1 MRIILH
7 LMLVLVH
14 LNLHTFTPRQ
24 LLIRTRNRSAVCSQ
38 NPRESNSKATQ
49 SKVISKRKANTGGA
63 EVSKQRPNFTGAEVE
78 VLLQIADVSI
88 LFHYDNIHLSLV
100 LIYLFTDICSV
111 RVVLLF
117 MFGHR
122 CLVEWWLYKCE
133 TYLFMI
139 QIFSYLICIIIII
152 I

>member
-1 MRIILH
+1 MFLDVLPRMRIILH

-78 VLLQIADVSI
+78 VLLQNIDVSI
-88 LFHYDNIHLSLV
+88 LFHYGYIHAIKFSL
-100 LIYLFTDICSV
+100 YLFIHCHLQCSCSDFIYF
-111 RVVLLF
+111 RTSQ
-117 MFGHR
+117 
-122 CLVEWWLYKCE
+122 CLVE
-133 TYLFMI
+133 
-139 QIFSYLICIIIII
+139 S
-152 I
+152 